1 MVKYYIKITDEK
13 PLDDDSALWF
23 ELESD
28 NETGKADFFVLD
40 RNEYTA
46 LVQKFKGVQQ
56 SYETASANFNDTVVE
71 EIVAPA
77 VTSYMSSLEGV
88 ENAINLVDSED
99 DSKYYNYSSLTTALS
114 NLETDYNTKL
124 GTKLNTSSVDSA
136 LSASST
142 NPVQNKVV
150 KSALDSK
157 ANSSTVTSLQT
168 TVNGKAN
175 SNHNHHGWTYL
186 KVNDYSSLYHNDQLK
201 LVRFRYYRSSYTFSS
216 TNPIKGATI
225 PSAYRPRQDT
235 VLACYS
241 PYVGGHV
248 DNDTGDVNFF
258 TTSKG
263 SHQINASAMWFI

>member
-13 PLDDDSALWF
+13 PLDEDSALWF

-28 NETGKADFFVLD
+28 DETGKADFFVLD

-46 LVQKFKGVQQ
+46 LVQKFKDVQH
-56 SYETASANFNDTVVE
+56 SYDVVSANFNDSVIEQVKPTIESYITSLDTV
-71 EIVAPA
+71 P
-77 VTSYMSSLEGV
+77 
-88 ENAINLVDSED
+88 NATNLVDSA
-99 DSKYYNYSSLTTALS
+99 DSNNSYNYSSLSETLG
-114 NLETDYNTKL
+114 NIETDYNAKLATKL
-124 GTKLNTSSVDSA
+124 DTSNVDSE
-136 LSASST
+136 LSANST

-150 KSALDSK
+150 KSALDGK
-157 ANSSTVTSLQT
+157 ANSSTVTNIQT

-175 SNHNHHGWTYL
+175 SNHNHHGWKYL
-186 KVNDYSSLYHNDQLK
+186 KVNDYASLYHNDQLK
-201 LVRFRYYRSSYTFSS
+201 LVRFRFYRSSYTFSS
-216 TNPIKGATI
+216 TNPVKGATI
-225 PSAYRPRQDT
+225 PSEYRPRQDT

-248 DNDTGDVNFF
+248 DNSTGAVNFF

>member
-13 PLDDDSALWF
+13 PLDEDSALWF

-40 RNEYTA
+40 RNKYTA
-46 LVQKFKGVQQ
+46 LVNKFGQVQQ

-88 ENAINLVDSED
+88 ENATNLVDSED

-124 GTKLNTSSVDSA
+124 GTKLDTSSVDSS

-157 ANSSTVTSLQT
+157 ANSSTVSTLQNS
-168 TVNGKAN
+168 VNGKAN
-175 SNHNHHGWTYL
+175 TNHNHHGWTYL
-186 KVNDYSSLYHNDQLK
+186 KVNDYCMIYHNDQLK
-201 LVRFRYYRSSYTFSS
+201 LVYCRYYRSSYSFSS
-216 TNPIKGATI
+216 TDSVTLATI

-241 PYVGGHV
+241 PLVGGHV
-248 DNDTGDVNFF
+248 DNDTGKVNFF

-263 SHQINASAMWFI
+263 SHSINASGMWFI